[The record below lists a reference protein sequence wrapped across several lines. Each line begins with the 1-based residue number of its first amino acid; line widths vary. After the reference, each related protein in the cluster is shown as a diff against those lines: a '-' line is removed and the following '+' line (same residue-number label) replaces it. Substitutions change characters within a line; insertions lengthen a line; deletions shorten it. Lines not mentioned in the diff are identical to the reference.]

1 MLPFYKDLDFI
12 NLGTFHK
19 KSVFFAFLE
28 ISFKLVNA

>member
-12 NLGTFHK
+12 NLGTFQK
-19 KSVFFAFLE
+19 KSFFAFFE